1 MAKGPRGEGWRLAK
15 HTPEAN
21 LRSTPRIKTPKTK
34 IIFEGLFGVLGLEN
48 FEMVLQGY
56 LLLVGC
62 CCCLPA
68 AAACLLACCLLL
80 LACCCLP
87 AACLLLACCCCWW
100 LPAACLLPAFACLL
114 LLLPAA
120 SCLLLPLCKHCAE
133 KIWAWISSTKCVS
146 PGSVQNR
153 FGPENSTQK
162 TSWAD
167 DFVLKPSLS
176 LNTMSLVWH
185 CVVLPCCFQNY
196 GFFKISFQ
204 DFAFCRAPLGC
215 HCTSV
220 FICFPGCRIL

>member
-48 FEMVLQGY
+48 FKMVLQGY

-68 AAACLLACCLLL
+68 AACLLPLPACLPAACF
-80 LACCCLP
+80 CLP

-133 KIWAWISSTKCVS
+133 KYGLEFPLRNALARV
-146 PGSVQNR
+146 R
-153 FGPENSTQK
+153 YK
-162 TSWAD
+162 TGLD
-167 DFVLKPSLS
+167 LKI
-176 LNTMSLVWH
+176 
-185 CVVLPCCFQNY
+185 LP
-196 GFFKISFQ
+196 KKH
-204 DFAFCRAPLGC
+204 LGL
-215 HCTSV
+215 T
-220 FICFPGCRIL
+220 ILY